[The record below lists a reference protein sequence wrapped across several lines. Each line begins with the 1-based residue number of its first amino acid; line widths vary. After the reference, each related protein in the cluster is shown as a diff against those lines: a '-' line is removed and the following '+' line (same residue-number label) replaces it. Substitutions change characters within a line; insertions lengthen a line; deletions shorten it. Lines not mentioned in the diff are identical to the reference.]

1 LFLLLDAVFSLCC
14 SNTGVDMQTLL
25 GCSWESAVVVDSSQ
39 FELSAVQ
46 FDATDISGASR
57 KAQQILPFLLS
68 PGSSASLNVYCTARW
83 IAAFDSPASRC
94 DL

>member
-1 LFLLLDAVFSLCC
+1 
-14 SNTGVDMQTLL
+14 MQTLL

-68 PGSSASLNVYCTARW
+68 PGSSASLNVYCTAR
-83 IAAFDSPASRC
+83 
-94 DL
+94 